1 MSCSSSKRFTTESD
15 GIEEKNKIDNILNN
29 ESDITSEFRISESGT
44 IRVLLNEYTSSKTVR
59 LESTVD
65 FISGNSK
72 LAIVNRGNEI
82 QIKPSSNSL
91 NVSIRDRRYV
101 LNEFILSPA
110 GEENI
115 IVIDGKKYK
124 GKIKISNAGGNLI
137 FINQISLEDYVKG
150 VMLKEMPLGK
160 GNENY
165 EALKAF
171 SICVRTYAFTKI
183 FERKLQYD
191 ILPDTR
197 DQVYGGVEGE
207 SELSNKIVDETRSQ
221 ILTFKNQP
229 AVIFYHSTCG
239 GITEDASNVFSNV
252 NVTYLKSI
260 IDGSPANCTISPRYS
275 WTEIIPEYQIINR
288 LQKSGYLNSNNY
300 SVKTVSINSR
310 FKSGR
315 VNELEI
321 RLSSSHREEK
331 SVKLFGNNIR
341 SVIRTADD
349 KSILRSNFFE
359 ISGQSGG
366 NIILKGRGAGHGV
379 GLCQWG
385 AISLSRTGLDY
396 KRILA
401 HYYPGTEIQTID
413 DK

>member
-1 MSCSSSKRFTTESD
+1 MSCSSSKRFTSESD
-15 GIEEKNKIDNILNN
+15 GIEEKIEIENVVNN
-29 ESDITSEFRISESGT
+29 ESDLTGEFKLSASGM
-44 IRVLLNEYTSSKTVR
+44 IRVLLNEYTSSKTIR

-82 QIKPSSNSL
+82 QVKPSSNSL
-91 NVSIRDRRYV
+91 NISIRDRKYV
-101 LNEFILSPA
+101 LNEFFLSPA
-110 GEENI
+110 GEDNI
-115 IVIDGKKYK
+115 IVIDGRKYK
-124 GKIKISNAGGNLI
+124 GRINISNSNGNLI

-183 FERKLQYD
+183 FERKLHYD

-221 ILTFKNQP
+221 ILTFNNQP
-229 AVIFYHSTCG
+229 AIIFYHSTCG
-239 GITEDASNVFSNV
+239 GITEDASNVFSNAQ
-252 NVTYLKSI
+252 VTYLKSV

-288 LQKSGYLNSNNY
+288 LQKSGHLNSNNY
-300 SVKTVSINSR
+300 SIKSIRINSR
-310 FKSGR
+310 FESGR

-321 RLSSSHREEK
+321 RLNTARGEEK
-331 SVKLFGNNIR
+331 SVKLYGNNIR

-359 ISGQSGG
+359 ISGPSGG
-366 NIILKGRGAGHGV
+366 NIVIKGRGAGHGV

-385 AISLSRTGLDY
+385 AISLSRKGIDY
-396 KRILA
+396 KQILD
-401 HYYPGTEIQTID
+401 HYYPGTEIKSID
-413 DK
+413 D